1 MPGHIMPLVRRTL
14 LAALAAAAL
23 TMPALAQPYPGKPIH
38 LIVPYPAGGGTD
50 FFARLVGQKMQE
62 LIGQP
67 VVVENKPGAA
77 TNLGADFVAK
87 AQPDGYTILLGDVA
101 TFAANASLYKKL
113 QFDPE
118 KDFAPIS
125 LTARFVSVLV
135 ANPNKLKVNSVA
147 ELIAAA
153 KAEPGKIDIAHAGV
167 GNPFHLAA
175 VLFQQAAGIKLN
187 EIPYRGAA
195 PAIQDVLAGTVP
207 LMFVD
212 YATARSHIAAGTVKA
227 LGVAALEER
236 KELPGVPPV
245 AATAGLAGFEAWP
258 WQGIV
263 APAKTP
269 PEVIAKLRE
278 VYIAAVNDPVVRQKL
293 VEAGAEPL
301 QSTPQEFSDYR
312 RKEAAKWAEA
322 IKKANIQL
330 D

>member
-1 MPGHIMPLVRRTL
+1 MIARRGL
-14 LAALAAAAL
+14 LALALCLFAAPSAF
-23 TMPALAQPYPGKPIH
+23 AQTYPSKPIR

-50 FFARLVGQKMQE
+50 FFARLVGTKMAE

-67 VVVENKPGAA
+67 VIIENKPGAA

-101 TFAANASLYKKL
+101 TFAANQSLYKKIP
-113 QFDPE
+113 FDFE

-125 LTARFVSVLV
+125 LTARFVTVLLV
-135 ANPNKLKVNSVA
+135 NPNKLKANSVA
-147 ELIAAA
+147 DVIAAA

-167 GNPFHLAA
+167 GNPFHLAS

-195 PAIQDVLAGTVP
+195 PAIQDLVAGTVP

-212 YATARSHIAAGTVKA
+212 YATARSHIAAGTLKA
-227 LGVAALEER
+227 LGVAAATER
-236 KELPGVPPV
+236 AELPGVPPV
-245 AATAGLAGFEAWP
+245 ATTPGLAGFEAWP
-258 WQGIV
+258 WQGFV

-269 PEVIAKLRE
+269 VEIIAKLHDTY
-278 VYIAAVNDPVVRQKL
+278 VAAVNDPVVRQKL
-293 VEAGAEPL
+293 IDAGAEPL
-301 QSTPQEFSDYR
+301 QSTPQEFADYR
-312 RKEAAKWAEA
+312 RREAAKWTEVV
-322 IKKANIQL
+322 KAAGIVL

>member
-1 MPGHIMPLVRRTL
+1 MIARVLTLALCAFASLMPSAR
-14 LAALAAAAL
+14 
-23 TMPALAQPYPGKPIH
+23 AQTYPSKPIH

-50 FFARLVGQKMQE
+50 FFARLVGQKMQD

-67 VVVENKPGAA
+67 VVVENRPGAA
-77 TNLGADFVAK
+77 TNLGADYVAK

-101 TFAANASLYKKL
+101 TFAANPSLYKKL
-113 QFDPE
+113 AFDPE
-118 KDFAPIS
+118 KDFAPIT

-135 ANPNKLKVNSVA
+135 ANPNKLKAHSVA

-195 PAIQDVLAGTVP
+195 PAVQDLLAGTVP
-207 LMFVD
+207 IMFVD
-212 YATARSHIAAGTVKA
+212 YATARAHIASGSLKA

-245 AATAGLAGFEAWP
+245 AAAVGLAGFEAWP
-258 WQGIV
+258 WQGLV

-269 PEVIAKLRE
+269 PEIIEKLRATY
-278 VYIAAVNDPVVRQKL
+278 VAAVADPVVRQKL
-293 VEAGAEPL
+293 IDAGTEVL
-301 QSTPQEFSDYR
+301 QSTPQEFSEYR

-322 IKKANIQL
+322 IRKAGISL

>member
-1 MPGHIMPLVRRTL
+1 MIARRAVLALSVLVATFSVS
-14 LAALAAAAL
+14 
-23 TMPALAQPYPGKPIH
+23 PATAQTYPVKPIH

-67 VVVENKPGAA
+67 IVIENKPGAA
-77 TNLGADFVAK
+77 TNLGADYVAK

-101 TFAANASLYKKL
+101 TFAANPSLYKKL
-113 QFDPE
+113 PFDPD
-118 KDFAPIS
+118 KDFAPIT

-135 ANPNKLKVNSVA
+135 VNPGKLKVNSVA
-147 ELIAAA
+147 DLVAAA
-153 KAEPGKIDIAHAGV
+153 KAEPGKIDVAHAGV

-195 PAIQDVLAGTVP
+195 PAVQDLLAGTVP

-212 YATARSHIAAGTVKA
+212 YATARSHLAAGTLKA

-245 AATAGLAGFEAWP
+245 AATASLAGFEAWP
-258 WQGIV
+258 WQGFV

-278 VYIAAVNDPVVRQKL
+278 TYIAAVSDPVVRQKL
-293 VEAGAEPL
+293 TDAGTEVL

-312 RKEAAKWAEA
+312 RKEAAKWADA
-322 IKKANIQL
+322 IRKANIVL

>member
-1 MPGHIMPLVRRTL
+1 MVSFMRAVLS
-14 LAALAAAAL
+14 AALILSAL
-23 TMPALAQPYPGKPIH
+23 PAFAQPYPNRPIH

-50 FFARLVGQKMQE
+50 FFARLVGQKMSE

-67 VVVENKPGAA
+67 IVVENKPGAA

-101 TFAANASLYKKL
+101 TFAANQSLYKKL
-113 QFDPE
+113 PFDPD

-125 LTARFVSVLV
+125 LTARFVSVLLV
-135 ANPNKLKVNSVA
+135 NPNKLKVNSVA

-175 VLFQQAAGIKLN
+175 VLLQQAAGIKLN
-187 EIPYRGAA
+187 EIPYRGAG
-195 PAIQDVLAGTVP
+195 PAVQDLLGGTVS

-212 YATARSHIAAGTVKA
+212 YATARSHIAAGTLKA

-245 AATAGLAGFEAWP
+245 AAAPGLSGFEAWP

-269 PEVIAKLRE
+269 GEIVAKLRE
-278 VYIAAVNDPVVRQKL
+278 TYIAAVTDPVVRQKL
-293 VEAGAEPL
+293 IEAGTEPL
-301 QSTPQEFSDYR
+301 QSTPQEFADYR
-312 RKEAAKWAEA
+312 RKEAAKWADA
-322 IKKANIQL
+322 VKKAGIVL

>member
-1 MPGHIMPLVRRTL
+1 MVSFIR
-14 LAALAAAAL
+14 AALGAAL
-23 TMPALAQPYPGKPIH
+23 LLFATPAFAQSYPSKPIH

-50 FFARLVGQKMQE
+50 FFARLVGQKMSE

-67 VVVENKPGAA
+67 IVVENKPGAA

-87 AQPDGYTILLGDVA
+87 AAPDGYTILLGDVA
-101 TFAANASLYKKL
+101 TFAANQSLYKKIP
-113 QFDPE
+113 FDPE

-135 ANPNKLKVNSVA
+135 VNPNKLKVNSVA

-153 KAEPGKIDIAHAGV
+153 RAEPGKIDIAHAGV

-187 EIPYRGAA
+187 EVPYRGAA
-195 PAIQDVLAGTVP
+195 PAVQDVLAGTVP

-212 YATARSHIAAGTVKA
+212 YATARSHIAAGTLKP

-245 AATAGLAGFEAWP
+245 AAAPGLAGFEAWP

-269 PEVIAKLRE
+269 GEIIAKLRDI
-278 VYIAAVNDPVVRQKL
+278 YIAAVNDPVVRQKL
-293 VEAGAEPL
+293 IEAGTEPL
-301 QSTPQEFSDYR
+301 QSTAQEFADYR
-312 RKEAAKWAEA
+312 RKEAAKWADA
-322 IKKANIQL
+322 VKKAGIVL

>member
-1 MPGHIMPLVRRTL
+1 VASFIR
-14 LAALAAAAL
+14 AALSAAL
-23 TMPALAQPYPGKPIH
+23 LLFAAPAFAQSYPSKPIH

-50 FFARLVGQKMQE
+50 FFARLVGQKMSE

-67 VVVENKPGAA
+67 IVVENKPGAA

-87 AQPDGYTILLGDVA
+87 AAPDGYTILLGDVA
-101 TFAANASLYKKL
+101 TFAANQSLYKKIP
-113 QFDPE
+113 FDPE

-135 ANPNKLKVNSVA
+135 VNPNKLKVNSVA

-187 EIPYRGAA
+187 EVPYRGAA
-195 PAIQDVLAGTVP
+195 PAVQDVLAGTVP

-212 YATARSHIAAGTVKA
+212 YATARSHIAAGTLKP

-245 AATAGLAGFEAWP
+245 AAAPGLAGFEAWP

-269 PEVIAKLRE
+269 GEIIAKLRDI
-278 VYIAAVNDPVVRQKL
+278 YIAAVNDPVVRQKL
-293 VEAGAEPL
+293 IEAGTEPL
-301 QSTPQEFSDYR
+301 QSTAQEFADYR
-312 RKEAAKWAEA
+312 RKEAAKWADA
-322 IKKANIQL
+322 VKKAGIVL

>member
-1 MPGHIMPLVRRTL
+1 MVSLMRAAMV
-14 LAALAAAAL
+14 AALAAFAA
-23 TMPALAQPYPGKPIH
+23 PSFAQPYPSKPIH

-50 FFARLVGQKMQE
+50 FFARLVGQKMSE

-67 VVVENKPGAA
+67 IVVENKPGAA

-87 AQPDGYTILLGDVA
+87 APPDGYTILLGDVA
-101 TFAANASLYKKL
+101 TFAANQSLYKKL
-113 QFDPE
+113 PFDPD
-118 KDFAPIS
+118 KDFAPIT

-135 ANPNKLKVNSVA
+135 VNPNKLKANSVA

-187 EIPYRGAA
+187 EIPYRGAG
-195 PAIQDVLAGTVP
+195 PAVQDLLGGTVP

-212 YATARSHIAAGTVKA
+212 YATARSHIAAGTLKA

-269 PEVIAKLRE
+269 PDIVSKLRE
-278 VYIAAVNDPVVRQKL
+278 TYIAAVNDPVVRQKL
-293 VEAGAEPL
+293 IEAGTEPL

-312 RKEAAKWAEA
+312 RKEAAKWADA
-322 IKKANIQL
+322 VKKAGIVL

>member
-1 MPGHIMPLVRRTL
+1 MISFIR
-14 LAALAAAAL
+14 AALSAAL
-23 TMPALAQPYPGKPIH
+23 LLFAAPAFAQSYPSKPIH

-50 FFARLVGQKMQE
+50 FFARLVGQKMSE

-67 VVVENKPGAA
+67 IVVENKPGAA

-87 AQPDGYTILLGDVA
+87 AAPDGYTILLGDVA
-101 TFAANASLYKKL
+101 TFAANQSLYKKIP
-113 QFDPE
+113 FDPE

-135 ANPNKLKVNSVA
+135 VNPNKLKVNSVA

-153 KAEPGKIDIAHAGV
+153 RAEPGKIDIAHAGV

-187 EIPYRGAA
+187 EVPYRGAA
-195 PAIQDVLAGTVP
+195 PAVQDVLAGTVP

-212 YATARSHIAAGTVKA
+212 YATARSHIAAGTLKP

-245 AATAGLAGFEAWP
+245 AAAPGLAGFEAWP

-263 APAKTP
+263 APVQTP
-269 PEVIAKLRE
+269 GEIIAKLRDI
-278 VYIAAVNDPVVRQKL
+278 YIAAVNDPVVRQKL
-293 VEAGAEPL
+293 IEAGTEPL
-301 QSTPQEFSDYR
+301 QSTAQEFADYR
-312 RKEAAKWAEA
+312 RKEAAKWADA
-322 IKKANIQL
+322 VKKAGIVL

>member
-1 MPGHIMPLVRRTL
+1 MTARRGIL
-14 LAALAAAAL
+14 ALALCAAVL
-23 TMPALAQPYPGKPIH
+23 PSSFALAQTYPSRPIH

-77 TNLGADFVAK
+77 TNLGADYVAK

-101 TFAANASLYKKL
+101 TFAANQSLYKKIP
-113 QFDPE
+113 FDAE
-118 KDFAPIS
+118 KDFAPIT
-125 LTARFVSVLV
+125 LTARFVSVLLV
-135 ANPNKLKVNSVA
+135 NPNKLKVNSVA

-153 KAEPGKIDIAHAGV
+153 KADPGKIDVAHAGV

-195 PAIQDVLAGTVP
+195 PAVQDLLAGTVP
-207 LMFVD
+207 IMFVD
-212 YATARSHIAAGTVKA
+212 YATARSHIASGSLKA

-245 AATAGLAGFEAWP
+245 AATPGLAGFEAWP
-258 WQGIV
+258 WQGFV

-269 PEVIAKLRE
+269 PEIIAKLRDTY
-278 VYIAAVNDPVVRQKL
+278 VAAVADPVVRQKL
-293 VEAGAEPL
+293 VDAGAEVL
-301 QSTPQEFSDYR
+301 QSTPQEFAEYR

-322 IKKANIQL
+322 IKKANILL

>member
-1 MPGHIMPLVRRTL
+1 MSFRPAVLTAIVAMS
-14 LAALAAAAL
+14 ALALVQSAS
-23 TMPALAQPYPGKPIH
+23 AQTYPTKPIH

-50 FFARLVGQKMQE
+50 FFARLVGQKMSE

-67 VVVENKPGAA
+67 IVVENKPGAA

-101 TFAANASLYKKL
+101 TFAANQSLYKKL
-113 QFDPE
+113 PFDPD

-125 LTARFVSVLV
+125 LTARFVSVLLV
-135 ANPNKLKVNSVA
+135 NPNKLKVNTVA

-153 KAEPGKIDIAHAGV
+153 KAGPGKIDIAHAGV

-187 EIPYRGAA
+187 EVPYRGAA
-195 PAIQDVLAGTVP
+195 PAVQDVLAGIVP

-212 YATARSHIAAGTVKA
+212 YATARSHIAASTLKP

-236 KELPGVPPV
+236 QELPGVPPV
-245 AATAGLAGFEAWP
+245 AATSGLAGFEAWP

-263 APAKTP
+263 APARTP
-269 PEVIAKLRE
+269 PDIIAKLRDT
-278 VYIAAVNDPVVRQKL
+278 YIAAVNDPVVRQKL
-293 VEAGAEPL
+293 IEAGTEPL

-312 RKEAAKWAEA
+312 RKEAAKWADA
-322 IKKANIQL
+322 VKKAGIAL

>member
-1 MPGHIMPLVRRTL
+1 MLSFMRAALSAALIL
-14 LAALAAAAL
+14 LAL
-23 TMPALAQPYPGKPIH
+23 PAFAQPYPNRPIH

-50 FFARLVGQKMQE
+50 FFARLVGQKMSE

-67 VVVENKPGAA
+67 IVVENKPGAA

-101 TFAANASLYKKL
+101 TFAANQSLYKKL
-113 QFDPE
+113 PFDPD
-118 KDFAPIS
+118 KDFAPIT

-135 ANPNKLKVNSVA
+135 VNPNKLKANSVA

-153 KAEPGKIDIAHAGV
+153 RAEPGKIDIAHAGV
-167 GNPFHLAA
+167 GNPFHPAA

-187 EIPYRGAA
+187 EVPYRGAA
-195 PAIQDVLAGTVP
+195 PAAQDVLAGTVP

-212 YATARSHIAAGTVKA
+212 YATARSHLAAGTLKA

-245 AATAGLAGFEAWP
+245 AAAPGLAGFEAWP

-269 PEVIAKLRE
+269 GEIVAKLRQT
-278 VYIAAVNDPVVRQKL
+278 YLAAGRDPAVR
-293 VEAGAEPL
+293 A
-301 QSTPQEFSDYR
+301 
-312 RKEAAKWAEA
+312 
-322 IKKANIQL
+322 
-330 D
+330 

>member
-1 MPGHIMPLVRRTL
+1 
-14 LAALAAAAL
+14 
-23 TMPALAQPYPGKPIH
+23 
-38 LIVPYPAGGGTD
+38 
-50 FFARLVGQKMQE
+50 
-62 LIGQP
+62 
-67 VVVENKPGAA
+67 
-77 TNLGADFVAK
+77 
-87 AQPDGYTILLGDVA
+87 
-101 TFAANASLYKKL
+101 
-113 QFDPE
+113 
-118 KDFAPIS
+118 

-135 ANPNKLKVNSVA
+135 VNPNKVKVNSVA

-153 KAEPGKIDIAHAGV
+153 RAEPGKIDIAHAGV

-195 PAIQDVLAGTVP
+195 PAVQDLLAGTVP
-207 LMFVD
+207 IMFVD
-212 YATARSHIAAGTVKA
+212 YATARSHIASGSLKA

-258 WQGIV
+258 WQGLV

-269 PEVIAKLRE
+269 PEIITKLRE
-278 VYIAAVNDPVVRQKL
+278 TYVAAVADPVVRQKL
-293 VEAGAEPL
+293 VDAGTEVL
-301 QSTPQEFSDYR
+301 QSTPQEFSEYR

>member
-1 MPGHIMPLVRRTL
+1 MLSFMR
-14 LAALAAAAL
+14 AALSAAL
-23 TMPALAQPYPGKPIH
+23 FLFAAPAFAQSYPSKPIH

-50 FFARLVGQKMQE
+50 FFARLVGQKMSE

-67 VVVENKPGAA
+67 IVVENKPGVA

-87 AQPDGYTILLGDVA
+87 AAPDGYTILLGDVA
-101 TFAANASLYKKL
+101 TFAANQSLYKKIP
-113 QFDPE
+113 FDPE

-135 ANPNKLKVNSVA
+135 VNPNKLKVNSVA

-153 KAEPGKIDIAHAGV
+153 RAEPGKIDIAHAGV

-195 PAIQDVLAGTVP
+195 PAVQDVLAGTVP

-212 YATARSHIAAGTVKA
+212 YATARSHLAAGTLKA

-245 AATAGLAGFEAWP
+245 AAAPGLSGFEAWP

-269 PEVIAKLRE
+269 GEIVAKLRE
-278 VYIAAVNDPVVRQKL
+278 TYIAAVNDPVVRQKL
-293 VEAGAEPL
+293 IEAGTEPL

-312 RKEAAKWAEA
+312 RKEAAKWADA
-322 IKKANIQL
+322 VKKAGIAL